1 MVCPAWRKEMVKA
14 NKKCPGTAIAR
25 RTLHV
30 RLCMLVGENTIEHG
44 LTQIPWSWSFFG
56 NDPIPDDWKSNN
68 FRLADIGKE
77 KSGYFFAF
85 YILLKSRLTFKWR
98 YVEILL
104 AWTAT
109 KFPPTPLK
117 RGWNT
122 AIPLNFVTALSRMS
136 PPKLLMLIA
145 TNTGF
150 HPEYNTKI

>member
-77 KSGYFFAF
+77 KYFFAF